1 MTYTFQI
8 SDTTPES
15 KRIINMLLDLSK
27 NSNTL
32 QVVENKDDE
41 FELTTEQ
48 ESELDRRYAEFQN
61 NPRNG
66 KAWNDVRKTVLQ

>member
-48 ESELDRRYAEFQN
+48 A
-61 NPRNG
+61 
-66 KAWNDVRKTVLQ
+66 

>member
-27 NSNTL
+27 DNNIL
-32 QVVENKDDE
+32 QVVEGKYDE

-48 ESELDRRYAEFQN
+48 ESELDRRYAEFQK

-66 KAWNDVRKTVLQ
+66 KAWNDVRKKVLQ